1 MDISVI
7 RKKHF
12 RYRGGHPSDKE
23 KHYRYWVASLYRG
36 SHKNTC
42 YYKVMDAL
50 CRLLALEG
58 SYKQTDR
65 LTQTS
70 RQTSPHQ
77 PPSLNR
83 ISSVHES
90 LGRYGVHASPK
101 MFSAYGSEDSR
112 GAKCSPELLT
122 GSARGANMSPR
133 ESKVSSKRLQDLTL
147 AALELLG
154 HPLGA
159 LASEDIE
166 LDMVI

>member
-1 MDISVI
+1 MIRKSIIATGWHPYTGAVI
-7 RKKHF
+7 RTHAITKLWI
-12 RYRGGHPSDKE
+12 S
-23 KHYRYWVASLYRG
+23 
-36 SHKNTC
+36 
-42 YYKVMDAL
+42 L